1 MKILTPAEIE
11 KKRIREGVE
20 QIQRYF
26 TTYVSSKEGARILL
40 DDINYKYLEE
50 GVKNAI
56 PLFKKSGWD
65 VSIIMERLESR
76 NIKEEK
82 FLGIIQTKE
91 VIPTEIKKYYLVFEP
106 IKKEKSI
113 KPSSRASQTLG
124 DREYKKKGKKNGN
137 KKH

>member
-26 TTYVSSKEGARILL
+26 TTYVSSKEGARIPL
-40 DDINYKYLEE
+40 DDINPKYLEE

-106 IKKEKSI
+106 IKK
-113 KPSSRASQTLG
+113 G
-124 DREYKKKGKKNGN
+124 KKK
-137 KKH
+137 